1 MRSVVNDTGKK
12 NDEKQIG
19 EMEKVFTKNA
29 LYTQNISKKT
39 GFYFT
44 FRKKVKV
51 ICLSVFKIDSKIQF
65 RRNKFLIL

>member
-1 MRSVVNDTGKK
+1 MRNVVNDTGKK

-19 EMEKVFTKNA
+19 EMEKDFTKNA
-29 LYTQNISKKT
+29 LFTQNISKKK

-51 ICLSVFKIDSKIQF
+51 IWQSSFKIDSRAI
-65 RRNKFLIL
+65 

>member
-29 LYTQNISKKT
+29 LYTQNISKKKLA
-39 GFYFT
+39 FISLLE
-44 FRKKVKV
+44 RK
-51 ICLSVFKIDSKIQF
+51 
-65 RRNKFLIL
+65 